1 MNKEKE
7 SKNNNIFKIDEKLV
21 IKVLE
26 FVKEQYK
33 FFFGFFL
40 GVLVVALLT

>member
-1 MNKEKE
+1 MNE
-7 SKNNNIFKIDEKLV
+7 SKENIFKIDEKLI

-33 FFFGFFL
+33 FFFGFFI
-40 GVLVVALLT
+40 GVVIIVFLT

>member
-1 MNKEKE
+1 MNE
-7 SKNNNIFKIDEKLV
+7 SKDNIFKIDEKLI

-40 GVLVVALLT
+40 GVITIVVLN

>member
-7 SKNNNIFKIDEKLV
+7 SNNNLFKIDEKLI

-33 FFFGFFL
+33 FFFGFFI
-40 GVLVVALLT
+40 GVILIVFLT